1 MNRNAILNKIKV
13 SLNDNNSIKVHFV
26 NDEGELYNYRF
37 YKKDDE
43 IFFDSDPIETE
54 GEPTSFQDI
63 QDLILSTDVA
73 GEWELGWLS
82 ITGLSY
88 QALRE
93 NE

>member
-1 MNRNAILNKIKV
+1 MNANAILNKIKD
-13 SLNDNNSIKVHFV
+13 SLNNDKSIKVHFV
-26 NDEGELYNYRF
+26 NEESELYNYRF

-43 IFFDSDPIETE
+43 IFFDSDPICIE

-63 QDLILSTDVA
+63 QDLILSTDVV

-88 QALRE
+88 
-93 NE
+93 

>member
-1 MNRNAILNKIKV
+1 MNRNAILNKIKD

-26 NDEGELYNYRF
+26 NGEGEIYNYRF

-43 IFFDSDPIETE
+43 IFFDDENIED
-54 GEPTSFQDI
+54 EPTSFQDI
-63 QDLILSTDVA
+63 QDLILSTDVV

-88 QALRE
+88 
-93 NE
+93 

>member
-1 MNRNAILNKIKV
+1 MNRNAILNKIKD

-43 IFFDSDPIETE
+43 IFFDSDPVSIE
-54 GEPTSFQDI
+54 GRQTSLQDI
-63 QDLILSTDVA
+63 QDIISENPD

-88 QALRE
+88 
-93 NE
+93 

>member
-1 MNRNAILNKIKV
+1 MNRNAILNRIKDN
-13 SLNDNNSIKVHFV
+13 LNNDKSIKVHFV

-63 QDLILSTDVA
+63 KDIISENSD

-88 QALRE
+88 
-93 NE
+93 

>member
-1 MNRNAILNKIKV
+1 MNRNAILNRIKDN
-13 SLNDNNSIKVHFV
+13 LNNDKSIKVHFV

-37 YKKDDE
+37 YKKDHK

-63 QDLILSTDVA
+63 QDIISENSD

-88 QALRE
+88 
-93 NE
+93 